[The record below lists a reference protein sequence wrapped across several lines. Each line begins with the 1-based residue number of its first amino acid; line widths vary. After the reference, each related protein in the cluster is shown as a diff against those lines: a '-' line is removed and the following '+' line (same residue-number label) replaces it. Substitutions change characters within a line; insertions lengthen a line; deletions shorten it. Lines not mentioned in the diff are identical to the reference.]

1 MDNMNLS
8 GQLSDW
14 TMHDL
19 LQIMQVTKKT
29 GSLDIT
35 GTHKGRV
42 HFNNGNVTAA
52 ELHSQKGVYAGTDQA
67 IITDIIFVLG
77 AMETGAFSVGKADG
91 PDLDGLSIDSV
102 SEGIEALRKIE
113 AEAGEAGLTTAKDI
127 KLKSDLSK
135 PITFTEED
143 WSVVAA
149 LVPAFSFEALE
160 DRLGRGTA
168 IRIVHAFHRLELVDY
183 QEVEDDDEGLSH
195 DDLIEGSESDWL
207 DQLAEEVTA
216 RDQEGDSEPLLLQP
230 IDPPKKGHVEGVHA
244 TGVSA
249 DASTVL
255 TGGVYDEIRRLRSKV
270 GE

>member
-35 GTHKGRV
+35 GDQKGRV

-77 AMETGAFSVGKADG
+77 AMETGTFSVGKADG
-91 PDLDGLSIDSV
+91 PDLDGLSIDEI
-102 SEGIEALRKIE
+102 SEGIESLRKIE
-113 AEAGEAGLTTAKDI
+113 AAAVEAGLTTAQQI
-127 KLKSDLSK
+127 KLKSDLAQ

-149 LVPAFSFEALE
+149 LVPALSFEALE

-168 IRIVHAFHRLELVDY
+168 IRIVHAFHRLDLVDM
-183 QEVEDDDEGLSH
+183 EEPEADDDNSLAEVI
-195 DDLIEGSESDWL
+195 DGSESDWL
-207 DQLAEEVTA
+207 DQLADEVNT
-216 RDQEGDSEPLLLQP
+216 REGDEAVLLEPRTSSTR
-230 IDPPKKGHVEGVHA
+230 KGHVEGVHA

>member
-35 GTHKGRV
+35 GAQKGRV

-77 AMETGAFSVGKADG
+77 AMETGTFSVGKADG
-91 PDLDGLSIDSV
+91 PDLDGLSIDEI
-102 SEGIEALRKIE
+102 SEGIESLRKIE
-113 AEAGEAGLTTAKDI
+113 AEATEAGLTTAHEI
-127 KLKSDLSK
+127 KLRSDLTK
-135 PITFTEED
+135 PITFTEDD

-149 LVPAFSFEALE
+149 LVPAFSFEGLE

-168 IRIVHAFHRLELVDY
+168 IRIVHAFHRLDLVDFEETEADEDTAAT
-183 QEVEDDDEGLSH
+183 EVAD
-195 DDLIEGSESDWL
+195 GSESDWL
-207 DQLAEEVTA
+207 DQLAEEVTS
-216 RDQEGDSEPLLLQP
+216 RDEGADDEPALLEP
-230 IDPPKKGHVEGVHA
+230 REPSPRRGHVAGVHA